1 MLASTWNYQ
10 QNEHC
15 NICNIASKKEE
26 WEWGLG
32 FGDLELPCVT
42 QVDLNLASYLSEPSE
57 C

>member
-1 MLASTWNYQ
+1 MNT
-10 QNEHC
+10 